1 MNDNEVIRIS
11 AEDIAEANR
20 LSLSCPICAGAVEDN
35 VDNHALKPVVCANCQ
50 TLYHRT
56 CWEQNGGKCAV
67 LGCEHKE
74 SYTYGTELGPRITIT
89 YADLPKHVPQRPIYP
104 NGRNKALKDQEKRR
118 QRELKRREFWG
129 SLYDRILRAFG
140 WR

>member
-1 MNDNEVIRIS
+1 MSESEQPIKIS

-20 LSLSCPICAGAVEDN
+20 LSLSCPICASAVERN
-35 VDNHALKPVVCANCQ
+35 VGDPALAPVVCSNCH

-56 CWEQNGGKCAV
+56 CWQQNGGQCAT

-74 SYTYGTELGPRITIT
+74 CYTYGTEIGPLLKIG
-89 YADLPKHVPQRPIYP
+89 YSDLPRHVPRTPSP
-104 NGRNKALKDQEKRR
+104 NGRSHRLKEEEKRR
-118 QRELKRREFWG
+118 QREENRRQFWNSLLNRIKRA
-129 SLYDRILRAFG
+129 IG